1 VLGLTDTA
9 KDWLKLRRMPHFIN
23 QSDVVETGCN
33 VAVCR
38 NLVQNSSLACF
49 SSEKWRMMMAR
60 DRTDKTTTGL
70 NGHAA
75 EIDLPVRTTAKMP
88 KSKPANSTAA
98 TAATA
103 ATKPGNKAAK
113 SKANASI
120 ASAAGAGGIRNICVY
135 CGSGPGLNPAYVAAA
150 QALGKSLAAADIG
163 LVYGGG
169 SLGLMG
175 EVAKST
181 LAHGGRVTGI
191 IPAFLSKKEQMLKD
205 ASELI
210 VTDNMHERKMLMFER
225 SDAFVALPGGIGT
238 LEELVEQLT
247 WSQLGRH
254 TKPIIVANIE
264 GFWAPFLALLG
275 HMKSEAFIR
284 PGLELGFV
292 VVDRAEQ
299 IVPAALSAA
308 VGASGVTDPALL
320 AKF

>member
-1 VLGLTDTA
+1 
-9 KDWLKLRRMPHFIN
+9 
-23 QSDVVETGCN
+23 
-33 VAVCR
+33 
-38 NLVQNSSLACF
+38 
-49 SSEKWRMMMAR
+49 MAR
-60 DRTDKTTTGL
+60 DRSDKTTAHM
-70 NGHAA
+70 NGHATG
-75 EIDLPVRTTAKMP
+75 IDLPIAPSIPVPARTTAKMP
-88 KSKPANSTAA
+88 KTKTDKP
-98 TAATA
+98 A
-103 ATKPGNKAAK
+103 ATKPASSAPAAK
-113 SKANASI
+113 GPAKKG
-120 ASAAGAGGIRNICVY
+120 SAAPGIRNICVY
-135 CGSGPGLNPAYVAAA
+135 CGSGPGINPAYVATAR
-150 QALGKSLAAADIG
+150 ALGKSLADADIG

-191 IPAFLSKKEQMLKD
+191 IPAFLSKKEQMLQD
-205 ASELI
+205 ADELI
-210 VTDNMHERKMLMFER
+210 VTENMHERKMLMFER

-254 TKPIIVANIE
+254 AKPIIVANID
-264 GFWAPFLALLG
+264 GFWAPFLALLK

-299 IVPAALSAA
+299 IVPAAISAA
-308 VGASGVTDPALL
+308 LGVQGMTDPALV

>member
-1 VLGLTDTA
+1 
-9 KDWLKLRRMPHFIN
+9 
-23 QSDVVETGCN
+23 
-33 VAVCR
+33 
-38 NLVQNSSLACF
+38 
-49 SSEKWRMMMAR
+49 MAR
-60 DRTDKTTTGL
+60 DRSDKTTRRL

-75 EIDLPVRTTAKMP
+75 GIDLPPTADALPVPARTEQSLPEQVRTHAPMPQVKSTKPIQAKSA
-88 KSKPANSTAA
+88 KSASAKVPAVTKVVAKSAAPSAVVSGKAAGHA
-98 TAATA
+98 TATHVA
-103 ATKPGNKAAK
+103 A
-113 SKANASI
+113 
-120 ASAAGAGGIRNICVY
+120 IRNICVY
-135 CGSGPGLNPAYVAAA
+135 CGSGPGTNPAYVATAK
-150 QALGKSLAAADIG
+150 ALGKSLAAADIG

-191 IPAFLSKKEQMLKD
+191 IPSFLSKKEQMLQD
-205 ASELI
+205 ANELI
-210 VTDNMHERKMLMFER
+210 ITENMHERKMLMFER

-254 TKPIIVANIE
+254 AKPIIVANID
-264 GFWAPFLALLG
+264 GFWAPFLALLR

-299 IVPAALSAA
+299 IVPAAISAA
-308 VGASGVTDPALL
+308 LGAHGCTDPALL